1 MAKSAAKNV
10 AKKSKYIE
18 VSVTETRIAKG
29 RPGCGYACPIA
40 LALRGAG
47 FRKAEVYGYKVWF
60 DGRRDSGRTRL
71 LPSPARRF
79 VERFDSGKSVRP
91 FTFKLKRPQ

>member
-29 RPGCGYACPIA
+29 RPGCEYVCPIA
-40 LALRGAG
+40 LALHGAG
-47 FRKAEVYGYKVWF
+47 FRKAEVDEYKVWF
-60 DGRRDSGRTRL
+60 DGMLDSYRTSL

-79 VERFDSGKSVRP
+79 VERFDLGKSVRP

>member
-1 MAKSAAKNV
+1 MAKSV

-29 RPGCGYACPIA
+29 SPGCKYACPIA

-47 FRKAEVYGYKVWF
+47 FRKAEVDEYKVWF
-60 DGRRDSGRTRL
+60 DGMLDVGQRH
-71 LPSPARRF
+71 
-79 VERFDSGKSVRP
+79 VRP
-91 FTFKLKRPQ
+91 AEHAD

>member
-1 MAKSAAKNV
+1 MAKSAAKSV

-29 RPGCGYACPIA
+29 RPGCEYACPIA

-47 FRKAEVYGYKVWF
+47 FRKAEVDDYNVWF
-60 DGRRDSGRTRL
+60 DGMLDSGRTGF

-79 VERFDSGKSVRP
+79 VERFDLGKSVRP